1 MKNPAGSKLGASPSL
16 GLPGLAVD
24 CLAPTLAPTWFPVVP
39 HLVKPTNSAFHFK
52 YSNLHNQSTFSPKHG
67 GVVLRGGQLGL

>member
-39 HLVKPTNSAFHFK
+39 TWLSPQTAH
-52 YSNLHNQSTFSPKHG
+52 STLNTRIYTISPRLAQNM
-67 GVVLRGGQLGL
+67 VA